1 MKMLNEHSFRFAE
14 FFSDEK
20 VQEIAKELAMALQSG
35 SICIPSEPYK
45 SFFEKENSHIGSGLH
60 DPKPFVLEN
69 DAIYI
74 YRYFQYQEKILEK
87 IKELVSRNQILLN
100 ERVSRLSINEGLR
113 YLIDSMDKDRET
125 DWQTIA
131 AIMAYLADF
140 AIITGGPGTGK
151 TTSVAKV
158 LMLVL
163 SENSQAEIKMA
174 APTGKA
180 AYRMEQALKGNSSIP
195 ENLREKIQSLK
206 ASTIHRLLGTNH
218 LSPYFKHDAGNPIS
232 ADVLIIDESSMLD
245 VALFAKLL
253 DAVGPDTRLIL
264 LGDQNQLSSV
274 EAGSLF
280 GDICGSVSNQNEL
293 TESFRNTLSMFLP
306 EDQVKNTAICQQSTL
321 LQSNLV
327 ALNFSYRFKDD
338 QKIGQL
344 SKETVRGNWEGV
356 KEILLDQSTPDQLVV
371 DESYDPSILQE
382 FAGRYSE
389 YIEEPNISLAIK
401 KLEKIRILAAVKMGK
416 KGIYE
421 INRQVERIL
430 AQKGLIRP
438 NSEFYENRPLL
449 VSKNYHD
456 LSLFNGDIGIV
467 RNNTAWFLDEKGE
480 PRAIAPGLIADVETV
495 FAMTIHKSQGSEFD
509 QVLIVLPDK
518 TDVEILTRELVY
530 TAITR
535 AKSKL
540 LIQGTL
546 DVLQTAIS
554 RKVTRASRLKEKLLS
569 LL

>member
-1 MKMLNEHSFRFAE
+1 MDRVNENSLRFAS
-14 FFSDEK
+14 FFGNENVK
-20 VQEIAKELAMALQSG
+20 RIAKDLAEALRAG
-35 SICIPSEPYK
+35 SICIPVEPFRSYLE
-45 SFFEKENSHIGSGLH
+45 SIDNQIGTSLE

-69 DAIYI
+69 DALYI
-74 YRYFQYQEKILEK
+74 YRYFQYQEKILGK
-87 IKELVSRNQILLN
+87 IKDLVSRNETLRKERLPLLGN
-100 ERVSRLSINEGLR
+100 NEGLKH
-113 YLIDSMDKDRET
+113 LILTMDKRRHT
-125 DWQTIA
+125 DWQTVA
-131 AIMAYLADF
+131 AMMVYLTDF
-140 AIITGGPGTGK
+140 SIITGGPGTGK
-151 TTSVAKV
+151 TTTVAKV
-158 LMLVL
+158 LTLIL
-163 SENSQAEIKMA
+163 SENKEVEIKMA

-293 TESFRNTLSMFLP
+293 TEYFRNTLSMFLP

-389 YIEEPNISLAIK
+389 YIEEPDISLAIK

-546 DVLQTAIS
+546 DVIQTAIS